1 MKDWNTTTPYPWS
14 QKLLHAIM
22 GVSVSVGL
30 FYAVS
35 LSLKKDAEPEEQV
48 NAFVSQAV
56 QVTPPEPPEVEQT
69 AEEQDNTVS
78 AQVDFALAQD
88 KLAIK
93 LLASDI
99 RPTRAQDIVQKV
111 DFDLSKFEVKGQ
123 DINDMVVY
131 EGKEVDKRPE
141 HIYRVMPDL
150 KLKKAKEIVQL
161 IYVVNIDG
169 TVGDTYVLETTNP
182 QFNEEVIQCVK
193 TWTYSPAEKNGRK
206 VRCWVK
212 QKIIINKARSRF
224 GI

>member
-1 MKDWNTTTPYPWS
+1 MRDWDTTTRYTLG
-14 QKLLHAIM
+14 QKLLHAVVGLSI
-22 GVSVSVGL
+22 SVGL

-35 LSLKKDAEPEEQV
+35 LSLKKDAVPEEQV
-48 NAFVSQAV
+48 STFVSQAV
-56 QVTPPEPPEVEQT
+56 QITPPEPPEVEQLV
-69 AEEQDNTVS
+69 EEQENS
-78 AQVDFALAQD
+78 IAAEVDFSLVND

-93 LLASDI
+93 LLASSI
-99 RPTRAQDIVQKV
+99 RPTRAQDIVHKV
-111 DFDLSKFEVKGQ
+111 DFDLAKFEVKGQ

-150 KLKKAKEIVQL
+150 RLKKAKEIVQL
-161 IYVVNIDG
+161 IYVVNKDG

-182 QFNEEVIQCVK
+182 EFNEDVIQCVK

-224 GI
+224 GL

>member
-1 MKDWNTTTPYPWS
+1 M
-14 QKLLHAIM
+14 
-22 GVSVSVGL
+22 SVSVGL
-30 FYAVS
+30 FYTVS
-35 LSLKKDAEPEEQV
+35 LSLKKDAKPQEQV

-56 QVTPPEPPEVEQT
+56 QITPPEPPEVEQQ
-69 AEEQDNTVS
+69 AEEPDNTIS
-78 AQVDFALAQD
+78 AKVDFALAQD

-93 LLASDI
+93 LLASNI

-131 EGKEVDKRPE
+131 EGREVDKRPE
-141 HIYRVMPDL
+141 HIHRVMPDL
-150 KLKKAKEIVQL
+150 KLKKPKEIVQL
-161 IYVVNIDG
+161 IYVVNVDG
-169 TVGDTYVLETTNP
+169 TVGDTYVLETTNA
-182 QFNEEVIQCVK
+182 QFNEEVIACVK

-224 GI
+224 GL